1 MGSIFSWIRHLGP
14 AGIVLKAIVGSLIGI
29 GLLLAFILRR
39 RTVRRR
45 YFRRRDART
54 FALRK
59 QWQQIVGGGV
69 APEVWRSDRM
79 DREIVE
85 AMLLDAI
92 EVAPATPAAELPR
105 LLSFLRSSG
114 LLDIR
119 IYESRASRG
128 WRRQRALVSLGRM
141 RVPEAIPA
149 MAEGLESSSIET
161 RAAAVRGLG
170 RTGLPEAAFAIL
182 EPLMAGSL
190 GVPSAPVQ
198 TALEK
203 CCRNR
208 PSLLVPY
215 LRRATDETR
224 ALLARVIGELATP
237 EMDDDLLL
245 LAGDPL
251 AEVRASSARAL
262 AEARTGLALPALT
275 ELAGD
280 SEWFVRLRA
289 VAGLGDLR
297 DPRTIPALVAALSD
311 TNRYVR
317 LRAAAS
323 LARWDTHLEM
333 ILERVVETHDRYA
346 LHALISELERSGG
359 IPSLVQALSDPA
371 RRHTSAAIL
380 LDALRAGSEQVREAA
395 SGRSGAPSK
404 AVAGPEPEKVSG

>member
-14 AGIVLKAIVGSLIGI
+14 AGIVLKAIVVSLIGI

-149 MAEGLESSSIET
+149 MAEGLESSSMET

-170 RTGLPEAAFAIL
+170 RTGLPECAR
-182 EPLMAGSL
+182 
-190 GVPSAPVQ
+190 
-198 TALEK
+198 T
-203 CCRNR
+203 NR
-208 PSLLVPY
+208 F
-215 LRRATDETR
+215 
-224 ALLARVIGELATP
+224 GELLP
-237 EMDDDLLL
+237 Q
-245 LAGDPL
+245 LAV
-251 AEVRASSARAL
+251 AARAL
-262 AEARTGLALPALT
+262 
-275 ELAGD
+275 
-280 SEWFVRLRA
+280 
-289 VAGLGDLR
+289 
-297 DPRTIPALVAALSD
+297 
-311 TNRYVR
+311 
-317 LRAAAS
+317 
-323 LARWDTHLEM
+323 
-333 ILERVVETHDRYA
+333 
-346 LHALISELERSGG
+346 
-359 IPSLVQALSDPA
+359 PA
-371 RRHTSAAIL
+371 RSH
-380 LDALRAGSEQVREAA
+380 G
-395 SGRSGAPSK
+395 
-404 AVAGPEPEKVSG
+404 

>member
-14 AGIVLKAIVGSLIGI
+14 AGIVLKAIVVSLIGI

-92 EVAPATPAAELPR
+92 EVAPTAPAAELPR

-114 LLDIR
+114 LLDMR

-128 WRRQRALVSLGRM
+128 WRRQRALVSLGR
-141 RVPEAIPA
+141 
-149 MAEGLESSSIET
+149 
-161 RAAAVRGLG
+161 
-170 RTGLPEAAFAIL
+170 TGLAEAAFAIL

-190 GVPSAPVQ
+190 GVPGAPVQ
-198 TALEK
+198 TALVS

-215 LRRATDETR
+215 LHR
-224 ALLARVIGELATP
+224 
-237 EMDDDLLL
+237 
-245 LAGDPL
+245 
-251 AEVRASSARAL
+251 
-262 AEARTGLALPALT
+262 
-275 ELAGD
+275 
-280 SEWFVRLRA
+280 
-289 VAGLGDLR
+289 
-297 DPRTIPALVAALSD
+297 
-311 TNRYVR
+311 
-317 LRAAAS
+317 
-323 LARWDTHLEM
+323 
-333 ILERVVETHDRYA
+333 
-346 LHALISELERSGG
+346 
-359 IPSLVQALSDPA
+359 
-371 RRHTSAAIL
+371 
-380 LDALRAGSEQVREAA
+380 
-395 SGRSGAPSK
+395 
-404 AVAGPEPEKVSG
+404 